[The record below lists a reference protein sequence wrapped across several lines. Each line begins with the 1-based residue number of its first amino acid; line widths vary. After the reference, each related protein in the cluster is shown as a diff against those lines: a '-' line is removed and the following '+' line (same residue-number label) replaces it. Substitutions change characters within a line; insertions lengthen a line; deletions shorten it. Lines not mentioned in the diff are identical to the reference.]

1 MRIETGLITGL
12 LDFKFRKYISRQVV
26 ASIYAFL
33 FLLIVLITPFL
44 TYYLYDLEA
53 GNYAGGSFQPKLILI
68 ILGVPLFAFGLII
81 FLRLQL
87 ERYVAIVNTAENTEK
102 FNNEN

>member
-33 FLLIVLITPFL
+33 FFFIVIITPFL
-44 TYYLYDLEA
+44 TYYLYDLAA
-53 GNYAGGSFQPKLILI
+53 GNYEDGSFQPKLILI

-102 FNNEN
+102 SNNDN

>member
-1 MRIETGLITGL
+1 MRTETDLVRGL

-26 ASIYAFL
+26 ASVYVFFFFI
-33 FLLIVLITPFL
+33 IVIVTPFI
-44 TYYLYDLEA
+44 TYYVYGLEA
-53 GNYAGGSFQPKLILI
+53 ENYEGGSFQPKLILI
-68 ILGVPLFAFGLII
+68 ILGVPVFAFGLII

-102 FNNEN
+102 SES